1 MKKVEHAVEY
11 KPLDKLRHLKR
22 NPRKISKEN
31 MEKLVKS
38 IKANPDYFEARPIIC
53 SDRTG
58 KPVIIAGNQR
68 LRAAKTAGLSEVPV
82 VVLHGLS
89 EEREREI
96 TIRDNVELGEW
107 DFDML
112 ESDWN
117 AEDLNE
123 WGVDEF
129 KPHKEII
136 EDEPDPIDEENAY
149 SVVGDI
155 YRLGDHL
162 VFCGSFEDDEKV
174 RKLFGDKQAACTFTD
189 PPYNVAY
196 KSADGKS
203 IKNDKM
209 AREDFLDF
217 LSRAFNVVAENTAA
231 GGGVISWMSD
241 RELFTLWDAF
251 NANGLKF
258 RQLIVWVKDRFTLG
272 HTDFQY
278 AAEPAIYGV
287 AEGSYDKDNPTDDG
301 EGQVALYARGNGK
314 FQNNRKLS
322 NTWFFAKPNASKEH
336 PTMKPVGLCAKGVL
350 AMSEVGDIV
359 FDPFL
364 GSGSTLI
371 ACEQTG
377 RRCFGCELDPKYCD
391 VIRKRWYKFTHG
403 DEDGWQEG
411 TPAI

>member
-11 KPLDKLRHLKR
+11 KPLDELCHLER

-53 SDRTG
+53 SDRTD
-58 KPVIIAGNQR
+58 KLVIIAGNQR

-107 DFDML
+107 DLDLL
-112 ESDWN
+112 ESDWD
-117 AEDLNE
+117 AEDLQE

-136 EDEPDPIDEENAY
+136 EDEPDPIDEENTY

-162 VFCGSFEDDEKV
+162 VFCGSFDDDEKV
-174 RKLFGDKQAACTFTD
+174 RKLFGDKQATCTFTD

-231 GGGVISWMSD
+231 GGG
-241 RELFTLWDAF
+241 R
-251 NANGLKF
+251 N
-258 RQLIVWVKDRFTLG
+258 
-272 HTDFQY
+272 
-278 AAEPAIYGV
+278 
-287 AEGSYDKDNPTDDG
+287 
-301 EGQVALYARGNGK
+301 
-314 FQNNRKLS
+314 
-322 NTWFFAKPNASKEH
+322 
-336 PTMKPVGLCAKGVL
+336 
-350 AMSEVGDIV
+350 
-359 FDPFL
+359 
-364 GSGSTLI
+364 
-371 ACEQTG
+371 
-377 RRCFGCELDPKYCD
+377 
-391 VIRKRWYKFTHG
+391 
-403 DEDGWQEG
+403 
-411 TPAI
+411 

>member
-11 KPLDKLRHLKR
+11 KPLDELCHLER

-58 KPVIIAGNQR
+58 KLVIIAGNQR

-107 DFDML
+107 DFDIL
-112 ESDWN
+112 ESDWD
-117 AEDLNE
+117 AEDLSE

-136 EDEPDPIDEENAY
+136 EDEPDPIDEENTY

-162 VFCGSFEDDEKV
+162 VFCGSFDDDEKV
-174 RKLFGDKQAACTFTD
+174 RKLFGDKQATCTFTD

-231 GGGVISWMSD
+231 GG
-241 RELFTLWDAF
+241 R
-251 NANGLKF
+251 N
-258 RQLIVWVKDRFTLG
+258 
-272 HTDFQY
+272 
-278 AAEPAIYGV
+278 
-287 AEGSYDKDNPTDDG
+287 
-301 EGQVALYARGNGK
+301 
-314 FQNNRKLS
+314 
-322 NTWFFAKPNASKEH
+322 
-336 PTMKPVGLCAKGVL
+336 
-350 AMSEVGDIV
+350 
-359 FDPFL
+359 
-364 GSGSTLI
+364 
-371 ACEQTG
+371 
-377 RRCFGCELDPKYCD
+377 
-391 VIRKRWYKFTHG
+391 
-403 DEDGWQEG
+403 
-411 TPAI
+411 

>member
-1 MKKVEHAVEY
+1 MKKVEHIVEY
-11 KPLDKLRHLKR
+11 KSLDELCHLER
-22 NPRKISKEN
+22 NPRKISKDN

-58 KPVIIAGNQR
+58 KLVIIAGNQR

-107 DFDML
+107 DLDLL
-112 ESDWN
+112 ESDWD
-117 AEDLNE
+117 AEDLQE

-136 EDEPDPIDEENAY
+136 EDEPDPIDEENTY

-162 VFCGSFEDDEKV
+162 VFCGSFDDDEKV
-174 RKLFGDKQAACTFTD
+174 RKLFGDKQATCTFTD

-196 KSADGKS
+196 KSADVKS

-231 GGGVISWMSD
+231 GG
-241 RELFTLWDAF
+241 A
-251 NANGLKF
+251 
-258 RQLIVWVKDRFTLG
+258 
-272 HTDFQY
+272 
-278 AAEPAIYGV
+278 
-287 AEGSYDKDNPTDDG
+287 
-301 EGQVALYARGNGK
+301 
-314 FQNNRKLS
+314 
-322 NTWFFAKPNASKEH
+322 
-336 PTMKPVGLCAKGVL
+336 
-350 AMSEVGDIV
+350 
-359 FDPFL
+359 
-364 GSGSTLI
+364 
-371 ACEQTG
+371 
-377 RRCFGCELDPKYCD
+377 
-391 VIRKRWYKFTHG
+391 
-403 DEDGWQEG
+403 
-411 TPAI
+411 

>member
-1 MKKVEHAVEY
+1 MKKVEHIVEY
-11 KPLDKLRHLKR
+11 KPLDELCHLER
-22 NPRKISKEN
+22 NPRKISKDN

-58 KPVIIAGNQR
+58 KLVIIAGNQR

-112 ESDWN
+112 ESDWD
-117 AEDLNE
+117 AEDLQE

-136 EDEPDPIDEENAY
+136 EDEPDPIDEENTY

-162 VFCGSFEDDEKV
+162 VFCGSFDDDEKV
-174 RKLFGDKQAACTFTD
+174 RKLFGDKQATCTFTD

-231 GGGVISWMSD
+231 GG
-241 RELFTLWDAF
+241 R
-251 NANGLKF
+251 N
-258 RQLIVWVKDRFTLG
+258 
-272 HTDFQY
+272 
-278 AAEPAIYGV
+278 
-287 AEGSYDKDNPTDDG
+287 
-301 EGQVALYARGNGK
+301 
-314 FQNNRKLS
+314 
-322 NTWFFAKPNASKEH
+322 
-336 PTMKPVGLCAKGVL
+336 
-350 AMSEVGDIV
+350 
-359 FDPFL
+359 
-364 GSGSTLI
+364 
-371 ACEQTG
+371 
-377 RRCFGCELDPKYCD
+377 
-391 VIRKRWYKFTHG
+391 
-403 DEDGWQEG
+403 
-411 TPAI
+411 

>member
-1 MKKVEHAVEY
+1 MKKVEHIVEY
-11 KPLDKLRHLKR
+11 KSLDELCHLER
-22 NPRKISKEN
+22 NPRKISKDN

-58 KPVIIAGNQR
+58 KLVIIAGNQR

-89 EEREREI
+89 EDREREI

-107 DFDML
+107 DLDLL
-112 ESDWN
+112 ESDWD
-117 AEDLNE
+117 AEDLQE

-136 EDEPDPIDEENAY
+136 EDEPDPIDEENTY

-162 VFCGSFEDDEKV
+162 VFCGSFDDDEKV
-174 RKLFGDKQAACTFTD
+174 RKLFGDKQATCTFTD

-231 GGGVISWMSD
+231 GG
-241 RELFTLWDAF
+241 A
-251 NANGLKF
+251 
-258 RQLIVWVKDRFTLG
+258 
-272 HTDFQY
+272 
-278 AAEPAIYGV
+278 
-287 AEGSYDKDNPTDDG
+287 
-301 EGQVALYARGNGK
+301 
-314 FQNNRKLS
+314 
-322 NTWFFAKPNASKEH
+322 
-336 PTMKPVGLCAKGVL
+336 
-350 AMSEVGDIV
+350 
-359 FDPFL
+359 
-364 GSGSTLI
+364 
-371 ACEQTG
+371 
-377 RRCFGCELDPKYCD
+377 
-391 VIRKRWYKFTHG
+391 
-403 DEDGWQEG
+403 
-411 TPAI
+411 

>member
-11 KPLDKLRHLKR
+11 KPLDELCHLER

-58 KPVIIAGNQR
+58 KLVIIAGNQR

-112 ESDWN
+112 ESDWD
-117 AEDLNE
+117 AADLNE

-136 EDEPDPIDEENAY
+136 EDEPDPINEENTY

-162 VFCGSFEDDEKV
+162 VFCGSFDDDEKV
-174 RKLFGDKQAACTFTD
+174 RKLFGDKQATCTFTD
-189 PPYNVAY
+189 PPYNLAY

-231 GGGVISWMSD
+231 GGG
-241 RELFTLWDAF
+241 R
-251 NANGLKF
+251 N
-258 RQLIVWVKDRFTLG
+258 
-272 HTDFQY
+272 
-278 AAEPAIYGV
+278 
-287 AEGSYDKDNPTDDG
+287 
-301 EGQVALYARGNGK
+301 
-314 FQNNRKLS
+314 
-322 NTWFFAKPNASKEH
+322 
-336 PTMKPVGLCAKGVL
+336 
-350 AMSEVGDIV
+350 
-359 FDPFL
+359 
-364 GSGSTLI
+364 
-371 ACEQTG
+371 
-377 RRCFGCELDPKYCD
+377 
-391 VIRKRWYKFTHG
+391 
-403 DEDGWQEG
+403 
-411 TPAI
+411 

>member
-1 MKKVEHAVEY
+1 MKKVEHIVEY
-11 KPLDKLRHLKR
+11 KSLDELCHLER
-22 NPRKISKEN
+22 NPRKISKDN

-58 KPVIIAGNQR
+58 KLVIIAGNQR

-89 EEREREI
+89 EDREREI

-107 DFDML
+107 DLDLL
-112 ESDWN
+112 ESDWD
-117 AEDLNE
+117 AEDLQE

-136 EDEPDPIDEENAY
+136 EDEPDPIDEENTY

-162 VFCGSFEDDEKV
+162 VFCGSFDDDEKV
-174 RKLFGDKQAACTFTD
+174 RKLFGDKQATCTFTD

-231 GGGVISWMSD
+231 GGG
-241 RELFTLWDAF
+241 R
-251 NANGLKF
+251 N
-258 RQLIVWVKDRFTLG
+258 
-272 HTDFQY
+272 
-278 AAEPAIYGV
+278 
-287 AEGSYDKDNPTDDG
+287 
-301 EGQVALYARGNGK
+301 
-314 FQNNRKLS
+314 
-322 NTWFFAKPNASKEH
+322 
-336 PTMKPVGLCAKGVL
+336 
-350 AMSEVGDIV
+350 
-359 FDPFL
+359 
-364 GSGSTLI
+364 
-371 ACEQTG
+371 
-377 RRCFGCELDPKYCD
+377 
-391 VIRKRWYKFTHG
+391 
-403 DEDGWQEG
+403 
-411 TPAI
+411 

>member
-1 MKKVEHAVEY
+1 MKKVEHIVEY
-11 KPLDKLRHLKR
+11 KSLDELCHLER
-22 NPRKISKEN
+22 NPRKISKDN

-58 KPVIIAGNQR
+58 KLVIIAGNQR

-112 ESDWN
+112 ESDWD
-117 AEDLNE
+117 AEDLQE

-136 EDEPDPIDEENAY
+136 EDEPDPIDEDNTY

-162 VFCGSFEDDEKV
+162 VFCGSFDDDEKV
-174 RKLFGDKQAACTFTD
+174 RKLFGDKQATCTFTD

-231 GGGVISWMSD
+231 GGG
-241 RELFTLWDAF
+241 R
-251 NANGLKF
+251 N
-258 RQLIVWVKDRFTLG
+258 
-272 HTDFQY
+272 
-278 AAEPAIYGV
+278 
-287 AEGSYDKDNPTDDG
+287 
-301 EGQVALYARGNGK
+301 
-314 FQNNRKLS
+314 
-322 NTWFFAKPNASKEH
+322 
-336 PTMKPVGLCAKGVL
+336 
-350 AMSEVGDIV
+350 
-359 FDPFL
+359 
-364 GSGSTLI
+364 
-371 ACEQTG
+371 
-377 RRCFGCELDPKYCD
+377 
-391 VIRKRWYKFTHG
+391 
-403 DEDGWQEG
+403 
-411 TPAI
+411 

>member
-11 KPLDKLRHLKR
+11 KPLDELCHLER

-58 KPVIIAGNQR
+58 KLVIIAGNQR

-107 DFDML
+107 DLDLL
-112 ESDWN
+112 ESDWD
-117 AEDLNE
+117 AEDLQE

-136 EDEPDPIDEENAY
+136 EDEPDPIDEENTY

-162 VFCGSFEDDEKV
+162 VFCGSFDDDEKV
-174 RKLFGDKQAACTFTD
+174 RKLFGDKQATCTFTD

-231 GGGVISWMSD
+231 GG
-241 RELFTLWDAF
+241 A
-251 NANGLKF
+251 
-258 RQLIVWVKDRFTLG
+258 
-272 HTDFQY
+272 
-278 AAEPAIYGV
+278 
-287 AEGSYDKDNPTDDG
+287 
-301 EGQVALYARGNGK
+301 
-314 FQNNRKLS
+314 
-322 NTWFFAKPNASKEH
+322 
-336 PTMKPVGLCAKGVL
+336 
-350 AMSEVGDIV
+350 
-359 FDPFL
+359 
-364 GSGSTLI
+364 
-371 ACEQTG
+371 
-377 RRCFGCELDPKYCD
+377 
-391 VIRKRWYKFTHG
+391 
-403 DEDGWQEG
+403 
-411 TPAI
+411 

>member
-11 KPLDKLRHLKR
+11 KPLDELCHLER

-58 KPVIIAGNQR
+58 KLVIIAGNQR

-112 ESDWN
+112 ESDWD
-117 AEDLNE
+117 AEDLQE

-136 EDEPDPIDEENAY
+136 EDEPDPIDEENTY

-162 VFCGSFEDDEKV
+162 VFCGSFDDDEKV
-174 RKLFGDKQAACTFTD
+174 RKLFGDKQATCTFTD

-231 GGGVISWMSD
+231 GGG
-241 RELFTLWDAF
+241 R
-251 NANGLKF
+251 N
-258 RQLIVWVKDRFTLG
+258 
-272 HTDFQY
+272 
-278 AAEPAIYGV
+278 
-287 AEGSYDKDNPTDDG
+287 
-301 EGQVALYARGNGK
+301 
-314 FQNNRKLS
+314 
-322 NTWFFAKPNASKEH
+322 
-336 PTMKPVGLCAKGVL
+336 
-350 AMSEVGDIV
+350 
-359 FDPFL
+359 
-364 GSGSTLI
+364 
-371 ACEQTG
+371 
-377 RRCFGCELDPKYCD
+377 
-391 VIRKRWYKFTHG
+391 
-403 DEDGWQEG
+403 
-411 TPAI
+411 

>member
-11 KPLDKLRHLKR
+11 KPLDELCHLER
-22 NPRKISKEN
+22 NPRKISKDN

-58 KPVIIAGNQR
+58 KLVIIAGNQR

-107 DFDML
+107 DLDLL
-112 ESDWN
+112 ESDWD
-117 AEDLNE
+117 AEDLQE

-136 EDEPDPIDEENAY
+136 EDEPDPIDEENTY

-162 VFCGSFEDDEKV
+162 VFCGSFDDDEKV
-174 RKLFGDKQAACTFTD
+174 RKLFGDKQATCTFTD

-231 GGGVISWMSD
+231 GGG
-241 RELFTLWDAF
+241 A
-251 NANGLKF
+251 
-258 RQLIVWVKDRFTLG
+258 
-272 HTDFQY
+272 
-278 AAEPAIYGV
+278 
-287 AEGSYDKDNPTDDG
+287 
-301 EGQVALYARGNGK
+301 
-314 FQNNRKLS
+314 
-322 NTWFFAKPNASKEH
+322 
-336 PTMKPVGLCAKGVL
+336 
-350 AMSEVGDIV
+350 
-359 FDPFL
+359 
-364 GSGSTLI
+364 
-371 ACEQTG
+371 
-377 RRCFGCELDPKYCD
+377 
-391 VIRKRWYKFTHG
+391 
-403 DEDGWQEG
+403 
-411 TPAI
+411 

>member
-1 MKKVEHAVEY
+1 MKKVEHIVEY
-11 KPLDKLRHLKR
+11 KSLDELCHLER
-22 NPRKISKEN
+22 NPRKISKDN

-58 KPVIIAGNQR
+58 KLVIIAGNQR

-112 ESDWN
+112 ESDWD
-117 AEDLNE
+117 AEDLQE

-136 EDEPDPIDEENAY
+136 EDEPDPIDEDNTY

-162 VFCGSFEDDEKV
+162 VFCGSFDDDEKV
-174 RKLFGDKQAACTFTD
+174 RKLFGDKQATCTFTD

-231 GGGVISWMSD
+231 GG
-241 RELFTLWDAF
+241 A
-251 NANGLKF
+251 
-258 RQLIVWVKDRFTLG
+258 
-272 HTDFQY
+272 
-278 AAEPAIYGV
+278 
-287 AEGSYDKDNPTDDG
+287 
-301 EGQVALYARGNGK
+301 
-314 FQNNRKLS
+314 
-322 NTWFFAKPNASKEH
+322 
-336 PTMKPVGLCAKGVL
+336 
-350 AMSEVGDIV
+350 
-359 FDPFL
+359 
-364 GSGSTLI
+364 
-371 ACEQTG
+371 
-377 RRCFGCELDPKYCD
+377 
-391 VIRKRWYKFTHG
+391 
-403 DEDGWQEG
+403 
-411 TPAI
+411 

>member
-1 MKKVEHAVEY
+1 MKKVEHIVEY
-11 KPLDKLRHLKR
+11 KSLDELCHLER
-22 NPRKISKEN
+22 NPRKISKDN

-58 KPVIIAGNQR
+58 KLVIIAGNQR

-112 ESDWN
+112 ESDWD
-117 AEDLNE
+117 AEDLQE

-136 EDEPDPIDEENAY
+136 EDEPDPIDEENTY

-162 VFCGSFEDDEKV
+162 VFCGSFDDDEKV
-174 RKLFGDKQAACTFTD
+174 RKLFGDKQATCTFTD

-231 GGGVISWMSD
+231 GG
-241 RELFTLWDAF
+241 A
-251 NANGLKF
+251 
-258 RQLIVWVKDRFTLG
+258 
-272 HTDFQY
+272 
-278 AAEPAIYGV
+278 
-287 AEGSYDKDNPTDDG
+287 
-301 EGQVALYARGNGK
+301 
-314 FQNNRKLS
+314 
-322 NTWFFAKPNASKEH
+322 
-336 PTMKPVGLCAKGVL
+336 
-350 AMSEVGDIV
+350 
-359 FDPFL
+359 
-364 GSGSTLI
+364 
-371 ACEQTG
+371 
-377 RRCFGCELDPKYCD
+377 
-391 VIRKRWYKFTHG
+391 
-403 DEDGWQEG
+403 
-411 TPAI
+411 

>member
-11 KPLDKLRHLKR
+11 KPLDELCHLER

-58 KPVIIAGNQR
+58 KLVIIAGNQR

-107 DFDML
+107 DLDML
-112 ESDWN
+112 ESDWD
-117 AEDLNE
+117 AEDLQE

-136 EDEPDPIDEENAY
+136 EDEPDPIDEENTY

-162 VFCGSFEDDEKV
+162 VFCGSFDDDEKV
-174 RKLFGDKQAACTFTD
+174 RKLFGDKQATCTFTD

-231 GGGVISWMSD
+231 GGG
-241 RELFTLWDAF
+241 A
-251 NANGLKF
+251 
-258 RQLIVWVKDRFTLG
+258 
-272 HTDFQY
+272 
-278 AAEPAIYGV
+278 
-287 AEGSYDKDNPTDDG
+287 
-301 EGQVALYARGNGK
+301 
-314 FQNNRKLS
+314 
-322 NTWFFAKPNASKEH
+322 
-336 PTMKPVGLCAKGVL
+336 
-350 AMSEVGDIV
+350 
-359 FDPFL
+359 
-364 GSGSTLI
+364 
-371 ACEQTG
+371 
-377 RRCFGCELDPKYCD
+377 
-391 VIRKRWYKFTHG
+391 
-403 DEDGWQEG
+403 
-411 TPAI
+411 

>member
-1 MKKVEHAVEY
+1 MKKVEHIVEY
-11 KPLDKLRHLKR
+11 KSLDELCHLER
-22 NPRKISKEN
+22 NPRKISKDN

-58 KPVIIAGNQR
+58 KLVIIAGNQR

-112 ESDWN
+112 ESDWD
-117 AEDLNE
+117 AEDLQE

-136 EDEPDPIDEENAY
+136 EDEPDPIDKENTY

-162 VFCGSFEDDEKV
+162 VFCGSFDDDEKV
-174 RKLFGDKQAACTFTD
+174 RKLFGDKQATCTFTD

-231 GGGVISWMSD
+231 GG
-241 RELFTLWDAF
+241 A
-251 NANGLKF
+251 
-258 RQLIVWVKDRFTLG
+258 
-272 HTDFQY
+272 
-278 AAEPAIYGV
+278 
-287 AEGSYDKDNPTDDG
+287 
-301 EGQVALYARGNGK
+301 
-314 FQNNRKLS
+314 
-322 NTWFFAKPNASKEH
+322 
-336 PTMKPVGLCAKGVL
+336 
-350 AMSEVGDIV
+350 
-359 FDPFL
+359 
-364 GSGSTLI
+364 
-371 ACEQTG
+371 
-377 RRCFGCELDPKYCD
+377 
-391 VIRKRWYKFTHG
+391 
-403 DEDGWQEG
+403 
-411 TPAI
+411 

>member
-1 MKKVEHAVEY
+1 MKKVEHIVEY
-11 KPLDKLRHLKR
+11 KSLDELCHLER
-22 NPRKISKEN
+22 NPRKISKDN

-58 KPVIIAGNQR
+58 KLVIIAGNQR

-107 DFDML
+107 DLDLL
-112 ESDWN
+112 ESDWD
-117 AEDLNE
+117 AEDLQE

-136 EDEPDPIDEENAY
+136 EDEPDPIDEENTY

-162 VFCGSFEDDEKV
+162 VFCGSFDDDEKV
-174 RKLFGDKQAACTFTD
+174 RKLFGDKQATCTFTD

-231 GGGVISWMSD
+231 GG
-241 RELFTLWDAF
+241 A
-251 NANGLKF
+251 
-258 RQLIVWVKDRFTLG
+258 
-272 HTDFQY
+272 
-278 AAEPAIYGV
+278 
-287 AEGSYDKDNPTDDG
+287 
-301 EGQVALYARGNGK
+301 
-314 FQNNRKLS
+314 
-322 NTWFFAKPNASKEH
+322 
-336 PTMKPVGLCAKGVL
+336 
-350 AMSEVGDIV
+350 
-359 FDPFL
+359 
-364 GSGSTLI
+364 
-371 ACEQTG
+371 
-377 RRCFGCELDPKYCD
+377 
-391 VIRKRWYKFTHG
+391 
-403 DEDGWQEG
+403 
-411 TPAI
+411 

>member
-1 MKKVEHAVEY
+1 MKKVEHIVEY
-11 KPLDKLRHLKR
+11 KSLDELCHLER
-22 NPRKISKEN
+22 NPRKISKDN

-58 KPVIIAGNQR
+58 KLVIIAGNQR

-112 ESDWN
+112 ESDWD
-117 AEDLNE
+117 AEDLQE

-136 EDEPDPIDEENAY
+136 EDEPDPIDKENTY

-162 VFCGSFEDDEKV
+162 VFCGSFDDDEKV
-174 RKLFGDKQAACTFTD
+174 RKLFGDKQATCTFTD

-231 GGGVISWMSD
+231 GGG
-241 RELFTLWDAF
+241 R
-251 NANGLKF
+251 N
-258 RQLIVWVKDRFTLG
+258 
-272 HTDFQY
+272 
-278 AAEPAIYGV
+278 
-287 AEGSYDKDNPTDDG
+287 
-301 EGQVALYARGNGK
+301 
-314 FQNNRKLS
+314 
-322 NTWFFAKPNASKEH
+322 
-336 PTMKPVGLCAKGVL
+336 
-350 AMSEVGDIV
+350 
-359 FDPFL
+359 
-364 GSGSTLI
+364 
-371 ACEQTG
+371 
-377 RRCFGCELDPKYCD
+377 
-391 VIRKRWYKFTHG
+391 
-403 DEDGWQEG
+403 
-411 TPAI
+411 

>member
-1 MKKVEHAVEY
+1 MKKVEHIVEY
-11 KPLDKLRHLKR
+11 KSLDELCHLER
-22 NPRKISKEN
+22 NPRKISKDN

-58 KPVIIAGNQR
+58 KLVIIAGNQR

-107 DFDML
+107 DLDLL
-112 ESDWN
+112 ESDWD
-117 AEDLNE
+117 AEDLQE

-136 EDEPDPIDEENAY
+136 EDEPDPIDEENTY

-162 VFCGSFEDDEKV
+162 VFCGSFDDDEKV
-174 RKLFGDKQAACTFTD
+174 RKLFGDKQATCTFTD

-231 GGGVISWMSD
+231 GGG
-241 RELFTLWDAF
+241 R
-251 NANGLKF
+251 N
-258 RQLIVWVKDRFTLG
+258 
-272 HTDFQY
+272 
-278 AAEPAIYGV
+278 
-287 AEGSYDKDNPTDDG
+287 
-301 EGQVALYARGNGK
+301 
-314 FQNNRKLS
+314 
-322 NTWFFAKPNASKEH
+322 
-336 PTMKPVGLCAKGVL
+336 
-350 AMSEVGDIV
+350 
-359 FDPFL
+359 
-364 GSGSTLI
+364 
-371 ACEQTG
+371 
-377 RRCFGCELDPKYCD
+377 
-391 VIRKRWYKFTHG
+391 
-403 DEDGWQEG
+403 
-411 TPAI
+411 

>member
-11 KPLDKLRHLKR
+11 KPLDELCHLER

-58 KPVIIAGNQR
+58 KLVIIAGNQR

-112 ESDWN
+112 ESDWD
-117 AEDLNE
+117 AEDLQE

-136 EDEPDPIDEENAY
+136 EDEPDPIDEENTY

-162 VFCGSFEDDEKV
+162 VFCGSFDDDEKV
-174 RKLFGDKQAACTFTD
+174 RKLFGDKQATCTFTD

-231 GGGVISWMSD
+231 GG
-241 RELFTLWDAF
+241 A
-251 NANGLKF
+251 
-258 RQLIVWVKDRFTLG
+258 
-272 HTDFQY
+272 
-278 AAEPAIYGV
+278 
-287 AEGSYDKDNPTDDG
+287 
-301 EGQVALYARGNGK
+301 
-314 FQNNRKLS
+314 
-322 NTWFFAKPNASKEH
+322 
-336 PTMKPVGLCAKGVL
+336 
-350 AMSEVGDIV
+350 
-359 FDPFL
+359 
-364 GSGSTLI
+364 
-371 ACEQTG
+371 
-377 RRCFGCELDPKYCD
+377 
-391 VIRKRWYKFTHG
+391 
-403 DEDGWQEG
+403 
-411 TPAI
+411 

>member
-1 MKKVEHAVEY
+1 MKKVEHIVEY
-11 KPLDKLRHLKR
+11 KPLDELSHLER

-58 KPVIIAGNQR
+58 KLVIIAGNQR

-136 EDEPDPIDEENAY
+136 EDEPDPIDEENTY

-162 VFCGSFEDDEKV
+162 VFCGSFDDDEKV
-174 RKLFGDKQAACTFTD
+174 RKLFGDKKATCTFTD

-196 KSADGKS
+196 QSADGKS

-231 GGGVISWMSD
+231 GGG
-241 RELFTLWDAF
+241 R
-251 NANGLKF
+251 
-258 RQLIVWVKDRFTLG
+258 
-272 HTDFQY
+272 H
-278 AAEPAIYGV
+278 
-287 AEGSYDKDNPTDDG
+287 
-301 EGQVALYARGNGK
+301 
-314 FQNNRKLS
+314 
-322 NTWFFAKPNASKEH
+322 
-336 PTMKPVGLCAKGVL
+336 
-350 AMSEVGDIV
+350 
-359 FDPFL
+359 
-364 GSGSTLI
+364 
-371 ACEQTG
+371 
-377 RRCFGCELDPKYCD
+377 
-391 VIRKRWYKFTHG
+391 
-403 DEDGWQEG
+403 
-411 TPAI
+411 

>member
-11 KPLDKLRHLKR
+11 KPLDELCHLER

-58 KPVIIAGNQR
+58 KLVIIAGNQR

-107 DFDML
+107 DLDLL
-112 ESDWN
+112 ESDWD
-117 AEDLNE
+117 AEDLSE

-136 EDEPDPIDEENAY
+136 EDEPDPIDEENTY

-162 VFCGSFEDDEKV
+162 VFCGSFDDDEKV
-174 RKLFGDKQAACTFTD
+174 RKLFGDKQATCTFTD

-231 GGGVISWMSD
+231 GGG
-241 RELFTLWDAF
+241 R
-251 NANGLKF
+251 N
-258 RQLIVWVKDRFTLG
+258 
-272 HTDFQY
+272 
-278 AAEPAIYGV
+278 
-287 AEGSYDKDNPTDDG
+287 
-301 EGQVALYARGNGK
+301 
-314 FQNNRKLS
+314 
-322 NTWFFAKPNASKEH
+322 
-336 PTMKPVGLCAKGVL
+336 
-350 AMSEVGDIV
+350 
-359 FDPFL
+359 
-364 GSGSTLI
+364 
-371 ACEQTG
+371 
-377 RRCFGCELDPKYCD
+377 
-391 VIRKRWYKFTHG
+391 
-403 DEDGWQEG
+403 
-411 TPAI
+411 